1 MTKKHRTIL
10 LAILGV
16 LGVFV
21 IAVVGTGIW
30 IVRSHVENVS
40 MDEATAS
47 RSFDDI
53 RSRFGNT
60 GPVIALRGDGPV
72 LLRRP
77 TETQPAGP
85 VATLHILR
93 WNGRAERM
101 SRIDVPFSLLRMRDG
116 LFWLRAEPDATNLSF
131 STSLRVSD
139 IERYGPAVLVDD
151 TMPNGERV
159 LVWSD

>member
-1 MTKKHRTIL
+1 
-10 LAILGV
+10 
-16 LGVFV
+16 
-21 IAVVGTGIW
+21 
-30 IVRSHVENVS
+30 
-40 MDEATAS
+40 
-47 RSFDDI
+47 
-53 RSRFGNT
+53 
-60 GPVIALRGDGPV
+60 
-72 LLRRP
+72 
-77 TETQPAGP
+77 
-85 VATLHILR
+85 
-93 WNGRAERM
+93 M

>member
-1 MTKKHRTIL
+1 MTKKQRTIL

-16 LGVFV
+16 VGVSV
-21 IAVVGTGIW
+21 IAVVGTVIW

-40 MDEATAS
+40 MDETTAT

-53 RSRFGNT
+53 RARFGNT

-77 TETQPAGP
+77 AETQPAAA
-85 VATLHILR
+85 VKTLHILR
-93 WNGRAERM
+93 WDGRAERM
-101 SRIDVPFSLLRMRDG
+101 SRIDLPFSLLRMRDSV
-116 LFWLRAEPDATNLSF
+116 FRLRAEPDATGLPF

-139 IERYGPAVLVDD
+139 IEHYGPSLLVDD
-151 TMPNGERV
+151 DMPGGDHV
-159 LVWSD
+159 LILSD